1 MSGRLR
7 VATVWLD
14 GCSGCHMSFLDM
26 DELLLELAPRLE
38 LAYSPLV
45 DRKDFPAQV
54 DLALLEGAVST
65 PEDEAKARLVR
76 AHSRLVVALGDCAC
90 QGNVPALRNR
100 LDNEQLL
107 DLVYR
112 QQADGPAAAPPDR
125 NVPPLLEH
133 SLPLHRVIAVDLFLP
148 GCPPPPAAIVR
159 ALTAVLEGKELAE
172 LPTLKFG

>member
-1 MSGRLR
+1 MKRLR
-7 VATVWLD
+7 LATIWLD

-45 DRKDFPAQV
+45 DRKEFPEQV

-76 AHSRLVVALGDCAC
+76 ARSHLVVALGDCAC
-90 QGNVPALRNR
+90 NGNLPAMRNR
-100 LDNEQLL
+100 LDNAELL

-112 QQADGPAAAPPDR
+112 QQAEGEAGPPTR
-125 NVPPLLEH
+125 NVPPLLPH
-133 SLPLHRVIAVDLFLP
+133 SLPLHRVIDVDLFLP
-148 GCPPPPAAIVR
+148 GCPPPAAAIVR
-159 ALTAVLEGKELAE
+159 ALTAVLEGRELSE